1 MQSKFTKGKRNVVL
15 AFTSKG
21 SKTKIISYI
30 FSLTNIDDYNSVEV
44 SRKMSHSGVKSIS
57 MQFAVIWLK

>member
-1 MQSKFTKGKRNVVL
+1 MHSKFTKGKRNVVL

-30 FSLTNIDDYNSVEV
+30 FSLTNIDDYNPVEV
-44 SRKMSHSGVKSIS
+44 SRKLSHSGVKTIS
-57 MQFAVIWLK
+57 MQFAIICLK

>member
-44 SRKMSHSGVKSIS
+44 SRKTSYSGVKTIS
-57 MQFAVIWLK
+57 MQFAIICLK

>member
-15 AFTSKG
+15 AFTSKC
-21 SKTKIISYI
+21 SKTKIIYI

-44 SRKMSHSGVKSIS
+44 SRKMSHSGVKTIS
-57 MQFAVIWLK
+57 MQFAIIWLR